1 MASIDLNCD
10 LGESFGKYKIGNDEL
25 VIPVISS
32 CNIACGMHAGDP
44 IVMGKTVDM
53 AIAAGISIGAH
64 PGYPD
69 LPGFGR
75 RNMAIAPDDMYDYTL
90 YQVGALMAHCKAKGA
105 RLAHV
110 KPHGQ
115 FYNTAAIDMPL
126 AEAVAAAVHDLDPS
140 LVLVGLAGGCLIEA
154 GKKAGLKVANEFF
167 ADRNY
172 SDDGTL
178 APRSLPNATLT
189 DESFAVERLIKVIE
203 EGTLISINGKEIEI
217 GCDTVCVHGDNER
230 ALQFAKLIRSTLTAN
245 GIEIAPVA

>member
-10 LGESFGKYKIGNDEL
+10 LGESFGNYKIGNDEL
-25 VIPVISS
+25 VIPVVSS

-44 IVMGKTVDM
+44 VVMGRTVDM

-69 LPGFGR
+69 LQGFGR
-75 RNMAIAPDDMYDYTL
+75 RNMDIAPDDMYDYTL

-115 FYNTAAIDMPL
+115 FYNTAAVDMPL
-126 AEAVAAAVHDLDPS
+126 AEAIASAVHDLDPT
-140 LVLVGLAGGCLIEA
+140 LVLVGLSGGCLIEA

-172 SDDGTL
+172 CDDGTL
-178 APRSLPNATLT
+178 APRSMPKATIAG
-189 DESFAVERLIKVIE
+189 ESYAVERLIKVIE
-203 EGTLISINGKEIEI
+203 EGKLISITGREIEVA
-217 GCDTVCVHGDNER
+217 CDTVCVHGDNAR
-230 ALQFAKLIRSTLTAN
+230 ALQFAQKIRNTLTAN
-245 GIEIAPVA
+245 GINIAPVA